1 MTGWS
6 VLLLALPEE
15 PGGPMVSR
23 LPAFLHPAAGRPL
36 VWHTLNILT
45 GLGDPPPNVSIL
57 APPDFIDPRLFEEMP
72 LEVEWHPFVPGS
84 APDSTPGSDA
94 TTGAGN
100 VLVLDAAAIYS
111 TRALAKLLAGGAGAW
126 LGDDDT
132 ALAAFLPRDRVDAL
146 LGEAEPFRVENGHL
160 RPDDRLPPDTD
171 VHTVRTRHDLASATR
186 RIRDSLVR
194 SLMDAG
200 VTFILPETVVLDV
213 DVRIGR
219 DSIIYPGVTLEGQ
232 TTVGDETVIG
242 PGCRIISSW
251 IGSGV
256 ELKGWNYIAN
266 TSVRNRAILEPYVRR
281 GFD

>member
-15 PGGPMVSR
+15 PSGPMVSR
-23 LPAFLHPAAGRPL
+23 LPTFLHPAAGRPL
-36 VWHTLNILT
+36 VWHTLNVLT
-45 GLGDPPPNVSIL
+45 GLADPAPGVAIH
-57 APPDFIDPRLFEEMP
+57 APPDFIDPGLFEEMP
-72 LEVEWHPFVPGS
+72 LEVEWHPFLRGS
-84 APDSTPGSDA
+84 APAPEA
-94 TTGAGN
+94 MIGAEG

-111 TRALAKLLAGGAGAW
+111 TRSLAKLLAAGPGAW
-126 LGDDDT
+126 MGDDET
-132 ALAAFLPRDRVDAL
+132 ALAAFLPGDRIEAL
-146 LGEAEPFRVENGHL
+146 LGAAEPFCVENGHL
-160 RPDDRLPPDTD
+160 RPENRLPPDTD
-171 VHTVRTRHDLASATR
+171 VHAVRTRHDLASATR
-186 RIRDSLVR
+186 RIRDALVR

-219 DSIIYPGVTLEGQ
+219 DSIVYPGVTLEGQ